1 MLDFTSLPT
10 RRKAYGG
17 ANGNKLSIIYQG
29 ELWMLKLPSHA
40 MKNAN
45 LSYSN
50 SSLSEYL
57 GCHIFNMLGIPAQET
72 ILGTY
77 TYHGF
82 TRPVV
87 ACKDFTTPNTVV
99 MDFTSVKN
107 QIIDSLSNGYGT
119 ELDDI
124 LETIQK
130 QNVIDQ
136 KVLSDHFWDMFV
148 IDAFIGN
155 WDRHNGNWG
164 FLYNQ
169 MTDEVSLAP
178 VFDCGSALFPQID
191 DAMAKRV
198 LSSKKEMMARV
209 YEVPTSSISL
219 KGKRLNYQKFISS
232 HSYVECDMA
241 LARIV
246 PRIDMSA
253 IISLIEGTEVGSE
266 TLKEFLI
273 KILELRKKLM
283 LDVAQINE
291 Q

>member
-1 MLDFTSLPT
+1 
-10 RRKAYGG
+10 
-17 ANGNKLSIIYQG
+17 
-29 ELWMLKLPSHA
+29 
-40 MKNAN
+40 
-45 LSYSN
+45 
-50 SSLSEYL
+50 
-57 GCHIFNMLGIPAQET
+57 MLGIPAQET

-99 MDFTSVKN
+99 MDFASVKN